1 MYNFFINVLDMFMLL
16 YLINYFCIKDNS
28 YKIFFRDIGVI

>member
-1 MYNFFINVLDMFMLL
+1 MYNFFINVLDMFMLP

-28 YKIFFRDIGVI
+28 YKTFSRDIGAI